1 MSSFHQERDAYL
13 EAKFDELDAE
23 GKGYLNKQET
33 FEMFKQVHELD
44 QGKHRKARMQEFTIQ
59 HFDRMFYLL
68 NSSEQEEV
76 KGSQQNGSKL
86 QQNINNTA
94 YPESTLLPSANSTVM
109 PSILG
114 RITKAEFMKI
124 FEV

>member
-1 MSSFHQERDAYL
+1 
-13 EAKFDELDAE
+13 
-23 GKGYLNKQET
+23 
-33 FEMFKQVHELD
+33 MFKQVHELD

-68 NSSEQEEV
+68 NSGEQEEV

-86 QQNINNTA
+86 QQNINKTV
-94 YPESTLLPSANSTVM
+94 YPESTLLPSANATVM
-109 PSILG
+109 PSNLG

-124 FEV
+124 FEVYELWKYET

>member
-33 FEMFKQVHELD
+33 FEMFKKVHELD
-44 QGKHRKARMQEFTIQ
+44 QVKHRKARMQEFTIQ

-68 NSSEQEEV
+68 NSGEKEEV
-76 KGSQQNGSKL
+76 KGSQQNASK
-86 QQNINNTA
+86 
-94 YPESTLLPSANSTVM
+94 
-109 PSILG
+109 
-114 RITKAEFMKI
+114 
-124 FEV
+124 